1 MRFWVG
7 NFDFEHQLAAGLAYQ
22 RTKKLER
29 INAELIAHLIP
40 LAQVQDAIVLSVP
53 LPDSFLNELCNAGF
67 PRIQRVTAKD
77 VSQPSQLSPWGW
89 SRSVL
94 RDHGRSLDSRDI
106 PDLEAVCRV
115 NSRAFSFE
123 FEARHAPVELARE
136 IHSLDDLR
144 DATNS
149 IAIGENSQRGTVHVS
164 KAESSSATKTRWVV
178 KANFGMSGRERV
190 CGDSSEFDEPTK
202 RWIERRLQ
210 DGQRLFFEPWLDR
223 IDEVSTHWDI
233 ASGADS
239 EPRFV
244 GITKLMCDAS
254 VRFQGNRVLSPD
266 RLPAYCTDAIQQTRT
281 LAEHI
286 QAAGY
291 LGPVGIDCMLH
302 QTSNGPQL
310 RIAQDINARWSMGRV
325 ALRAAELVGASEA
338 TLIHYPTTWFE
349 RLDVGESIDVTT
361 ALAKHWPTQISRA
374 IRTTPRQID
383 GQATSHTS
391 VLVVE

>member
-22 RTKKLER
+22 RAKKLER
-29 INAELIAHLIP
+29 INAELTAHLIP
-40 LAQVQDAIVLSVP
+40 LAQDHDVIVSPVP
-53 LPDSFLNELCNAGF
+53 LPGSFLDQLCDAGF
-67 PRIQRVTAKD
+67 PRIRCVTAKD
-77 VSQPSQLSPWGW
+77 VSQASQLSPWGW
-89 SRSVL
+89 SPSVL
-94 RDHGRSLDSRDI
+94 RDHGWSSDARDI
-106 PDLEAVCRV
+106 PDLDAVCRV

-123 FEARHAPVELARE
+123 FEAQHAPLELARE
-136 IHSLDDLR
+136 IHSLDELR

-149 IAIGENSQRGTVHVS
+149 ISIGDGTQRGTELVS
-164 KAESSSATKTRWVV
+164 KVESSSATKTRWVV

-190 CGDSSEFDEPTK
+190 CGDSSGFDESTR

-233 ASGADS
+233 AAEAES

-244 GITKLMCDAS
+244 GITKLLCNTAG
-254 VRFQGNRVLSPD
+254 RFQGNRVLSAD
-266 RLPAYCTDAIQQTRT
+266 RLPAYCTDAIQQTRA
-281 LAEHI
+281 LAMHI

-325 ALRAAELVGASEA
+325 AIRAAESVGASEA

-361 ALAKHWPTQISRA
+361 ALSKHGPTQIRRA
-374 IRTTPRQID
+374 IRTTPQRID
-383 GQATSHTS
+383 GQATSQTS